1 MNRITALLAGL
12 AAFTVISTAAEAAQG
27 CGKGWH
33 YNGQRCVPKGSAEH
47 RQPYHRA
54 TGSSG
59 GLGEQDEEQSRA
71 ALHAARHASGDH
83 HRPSRGRSVSSGGL
97 GEQDEEQSRAALH
110 AARQASGDHHRPSR
124 GRSVSSGGLGEQD
137 EEQSRAALHA
147 ARQAFGDHH
156 RPSRGRRVSSADL
169 GDRDYRPHHRHKGV
183 SVDLGSNMRL
193 HFHQG
198 GISFHHG
205 GTD

>member
-47 RQPYHRA
+47 RQPHHRA
-54 TGSSG
+54 TG
-59 GLGEQDEEQSRA
+59 
-71 ALHAARHASGDH
+71 
-83 HRPSRGRSVSSGGL
+83 
-97 GEQDEEQSRAALH
+97 
-110 AARQASGDHHRPSR
+110 
-124 GRSVSSGGLGEQD
+124 SSGGLGEQD

>member
-47 RQPYHRA
+47 RQPHHRA
-54 TGSSG
+54 TG
-59 GLGEQDEEQSRA
+59 
-71 ALHAARHASGDH
+71 
-83 HRPSRGRSVSSGGL
+83 SSGGL